1 MYITTIQKEI
11 LKKYNIPICGE
22 INELLLLIDA
32 KITEIYEGTSEVHKV
47 VITEIGYEANYER
60 VNSAG
65 RELERLYDELY
76 DQN

>member
-32 KITEIYEGTSEVHKV
+32 KITEI
-47 VITEIGYEANYER
+47 GYEANYER
-60 VNSAG
+60 VNPAG

>member
-22 INELLLLIDA
+22 INELLLLIDV
-32 KITEIYEGTSEVHKV
+32 K
-47 VITEIGYEANYER
+47 ITEIGYEANYER

>member
-1 MYITTIQKEI
+1 MNITTIQKEV

-22 INELLLLIDA
+22 INEMLLLIDA
-32 KITEIYEGTSEVHKV
+32 KITEI
-47 VITEIGYEANYER
+47 GYDANYER
-60 VNSAG
+60 VNPAG

>member
-32 KITEIYEGTSEVHKV
+32 KITA
-47 VITEIGYEANYER
+47 IGYEANYER

>member
-1 MYITTIQKEI
+1 MNITTMQKEV
-11 LKKYNIPICGE
+11 LKKYNISVCNE

-32 KITEIYEGTSEVHKV
+32 KITEI
-47 VITEIGYEANYER
+47 GYEANYER
-60 VNSAG
+60 VSPAG

>member
-1 MYITTIQKEI
+1 MNITTIQKEV

-22 INELLLLIDA
+22 IIEMLLLIDA
-32 KITEIYEGTSEVHKV
+32 N
-47 VITEIGYEANYER
+47 ITEIGYEANYES
-60 VNSAG
+60 VNPAG

>member
-1 MYITTIQKEI
+1 MNITTIQKEV

-22 INELLLLIDA
+22 RNEMLLLIDA
-32 KITEIYEGTSEVHKV
+32 K
-47 VITEIGYEANYER
+47 ITEIGYEANYER
-60 VNSAG
+60 VNPAG

>member
-1 MYITTIQKEI
+1 MNITTVQKEV
-11 LKKYNIPICGE
+11 LKKYNISVCNE

-32 KITEIYEGTSEVHKV
+32 KITEI
-47 VITEIGYEANYER
+47 GYEANYER
-60 VNSAG
+60 VNPAG